1 MKIVV
6 VAAARPNYVKAA
18 PLLRALREAAHPP
31 SLRFV
36 DVGQHYDEALAGGLQ
51 RLLEMP
57 RPDYSLEVAS
67 GSHAEQTALT
77 MLRFEP
83 VLLAE
88 RPDVVVVFGDVNAT
102 VACAL
107 VAAKLGIR
115 VAHVEAGLRSGDR
128 SMPEEIN
135 RRATD
140 AVADLFFTTEA
151 SADDHL
157 RREGVAPERIHFVGN
172 LMVDSLDWI
181 LPRGR
186 ASGVRARLGAEAEY
200 AICTLHRPSN
210 VDEPEHLQ
218 RMLEALARI
227 AEEIPVLLAAHPRT
241 AVRIRELASTPWFA
255 PSPRATP
262 GFITLLQPL
271 PYLDFVGL
279 LDGARLVLTDSGGVQ
294 DESTSLGIPCVTLRD
309 NTERPV
315 TIEVGTNVLG
325 GTNPDAIVAAA
336 RRQLR
341 RDRSTLPR
349 PPLWDGRA
357 AIRIAD
363 VLLSAA

>member
-1 MKIVV
+1 MKIMV

-18 PLLRALREAAHPP
+18 PLLRTLQRTAKPP
-31 SLRFV
+31 ALRFV

-51 RLLEMP
+51 RVLEMP
-57 RPDYSLEVAS
+57 RPDYALEVAS

-88 RPDVVVVFGDVNAT
+88 RPDTVVVFGDVNAT

-151 SADDHL
+151 SAEDHL
-157 RREGVAPERIHFVGN
+157 RREGVAPDRIHGVGN

-181 LPRGR
+181 LPRAR
-186 ASGVRARLGAEAEY
+186 ASEVRVRLGAAAEY
-200 AICTLHRPSN
+200 AICTLHRPGN
-210 VDEPEHLQ
+210 VDDPEHLR
-218 RMLEALARI
+218 RMLAALARI
-227 AEEIPVLLAAHPRT
+227 AGELPVLLAAHPRT
-241 AVRIRELASTPWFA
+241 AARIRDLGSTPWFA

-262 GFITLLQPL
+262 GAISLLPPL
-271 PYLDFVGL
+271 PYLDFIGL

-315 TIEVGTNVLG
+315 TIDAGTNVLG
-325 GTNPDAIVAAA
+325 GTQPESIVAAA
-336 RRQLR
+336 RRQLQR
-341 RDRSTLPR
+341 GRSTLPR

-357 AIRIAD
+357 ATRIAA
-363 VLLSAA
+363 VLLAAA